1 MHAPHTFA
9 AALLLTVVS
18 MIGWGSWPNLLKA
31 LPKWRLEYFYVDYTI
46 GFLATI
52 LIYSSTFG
60 SSGGIGTD
68 FVQRLTDAGH
78 REPLLAFLGGF
89 VWNLGNILML
99 YAIMMAGLAVAFP
112 VTSVLA
118 LVLGVGISY
127 WAHPL
132 GNPAW
137 LAGSIVVLAL
147 AGNLNAAAYRQ
158 LEHTSGANK
167 RKAITFAL
175 LAGVLV
181 GAFPPFVGA
190 ALSGPR
196 GLDSYSVSILF
207 MVGAAVVT
215 FTAIPMLLAYPVVG
229 EKAPLSGYFQGPLS
243 WHVLGWLAGLIWCTG
258 TLSSFLSAG
267 IVGIA
272 ISWGIGSGAPM
283 VGALWGIFL
292 WKEFSHA
299 RRATKFLMASSMVLY
314 VAGVISVAISYATR

>member
-1 MHAPHTFA
+1 MHAPHTFV
-9 AALLLTVVS
+9 AALVLTVVS

-31 LPKWRLEYFYVDYTI
+31 LPKWRLEYFYVDYTL
-46 GFLATI
+46 GFLASI
-52 LIYSSTFG
+52 LIYSATFG
-60 SSGGIGTD
+60 SSDGFGLD
-68 FVQRLTDAGH
+68 FVRRLLDAGH
-78 REPLLAFLGGF
+78 RELLLAFVGGF
-89 VWNLGNILML
+89 VWNLGNVLLL
-99 YAIMMAGLAVAFP
+99 YSIMMAGLAVAFP
-112 VTSVLA
+112 VASILA

-127 WAHPL
+127 WAHPI
-132 GNPAW
+132 GNPEW
-137 LAGSIVVLAL
+137 LALSVVILAI
-147 AGNLNAAAYRQ
+147 AGNLNAASYRQ
-158 LEHTSGANK
+158 MEHTSGVNK

-181 GAFPPFVGA
+181 GAFPPFVGG

-215 FTAIPMLLAYPVVG
+215 FTMIPTLLAYPLVG
-229 EKAPLSGYFQGPLS
+229 EKGTLTGYFQGPII
-243 WHVLGWLAGLIWCTG
+243 WHVLGWLAGLIWCSG

-267 IVGIA
+267 VVGVA

-299 RRATKFLMASSMVLY
+299 RRGTQILMASSMVLY
-314 VAGVISVAISYATR
+314 ITGVILVAVSYARR